1 LHAQLLDALL
11 AGDGLDAVAALA
23 ADAAG
28 GTIAIVLPAA
38 GAAAAGAGAQGR
50 LPAVRRFVTAQ
61 IAGQPGALPPGYIA
75 QAPVRSGD
83 DHLGA
88 VVLLDDGRP
97 PAPTAE
103 DVLRLAAVAALT
115 ATALHDT
122 AGTGRRAAG
131 ALLDDLRRAPLDG
144 EALVDRARRLGT
156 DLSPGAVA
164 LRAHTSVEHVG
175 RATMV
180 IEGLAPG
187 ALVARRGHDLDA
199 LVPGDGV
206 AEERALA
213 VAARL
218 DGRAA
223 VGLSAHEPSPGNLH
237 RALREA
243 DVALALVRCG
253 AATAR
258 DAAAGAWQLLVRVG
272 TGDPGLLRRL
282 RDTSIGAALAHDADH
297 GSDLVGTLRTY
308 LTHGGNMNAAAAAIP
323 SHRHTVA
330 YRLERLRELT
340 GLHPGRP
347 EDRER
352 LGLGVKA
359 QLVLEAL
366 DRASA

>member
-131 ALLDDLRRAPLDG
+131 A
-144 EALVDRARRLGT
+144 ARR
-156 DLSPGAVA
+156 P
-164 LRAHTSVEHVG
+164 
-175 RATMV
+175 
-180 IEGLAPG
+180 AP
-187 ALVARRGHDLDA
+187 
-199 LVPGDGV
+199 
-206 AEERALA
+206 
-213 VAARL
+213 
-218 DGRAA
+218 RAA
-223 VGLSAHEPSPGNLH
+223 
-237 RALREA
+237 
-243 DVALALVRCG
+243 
-253 AATAR
+253 
-258 DAAAGAWQLLVRVG
+258 
-272 TGDPGLLRRL
+272 
-282 RDTSIGAALAHDADH
+282 
-297 GSDLVGTLRTY
+297 
-308 LTHGGNMNAAAAAIP
+308 
-323 SHRHTVA
+323 
-330 YRLERLRELT
+330 
-340 GLHPGRP
+340 
-347 EDRER
+347 
-352 LGLGVKA
+352 
-359 QLVLEAL
+359 
-366 DRASA
+366 